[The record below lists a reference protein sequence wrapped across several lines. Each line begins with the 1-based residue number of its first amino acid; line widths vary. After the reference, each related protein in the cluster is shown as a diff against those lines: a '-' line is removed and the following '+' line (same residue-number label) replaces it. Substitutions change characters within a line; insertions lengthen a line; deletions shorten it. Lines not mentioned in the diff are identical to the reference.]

1 VTDPRG
7 ILIEFSGLPGTGK
20 STLARHLAAQ
30 TGAVLL
36 RIDEIEAALRRNG
49 LTPEQTGLAA
59 YSVAHDVA
67 ASHLRRGLAV
77 IADAV
82 NPVEEARAGWR
93 GLAQDCGVRHVV
105 IETQCLDE
113 GEHRRRVRAR
123 DNDVPGWTYPSWE
136 RIRQDAYEYQPR
148 TDPRLVVDTTRP
160 VAACHREIA
169 THLGLGTLRPEQNKE
184 FSLHG
189 SSDLSTDIEPNFV
202 YRISKSPETRRAA
215 EVQQHHRR
223 P

>member
-77 IADAV
+77 IAD
-82 NPVEEARAGWR
+82 
-93 GLAQDCGVRHVV
+93 CGVRHVV

-136 RIRQDAYEYQPR
+136 RIRQDAHEYQPR